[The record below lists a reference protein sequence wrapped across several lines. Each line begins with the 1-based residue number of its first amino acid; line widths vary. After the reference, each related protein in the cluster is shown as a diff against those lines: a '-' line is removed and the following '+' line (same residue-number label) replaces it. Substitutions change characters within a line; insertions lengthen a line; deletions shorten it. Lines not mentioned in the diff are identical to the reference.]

1 MDYFLLLPF
10 YFIIVIFIL
19 VFVFG
24 NLEPRMKYKME

>member
-19 VFVFG
+19 VFVFS
-24 NLEPRMKYKME
+24 NLEPKMK